1 MDGLFSIVENFKVG
15 EFWLGRNPMIPRYRE
30 LIERIQ
36 EKQIPIRMIK
46 RLVYQS
52 LKLDLRTHL
61 DLVSSHMSIVRQT
74 ADHAEG
80 VAAFKE
86 KRPPRFEG
94 R

>member
-1 MDGLFSIVENFKVG
+1 
-15 EFWLGRNPMIPRYRE
+15 
-30 LIERIQ
+30 
-36 EKQIPIRMIK
+36 MIK

-86 KRPPRFEG
+86 KRPPRFQG